1 MMTGPLT
8 KLRNKFSKQQP
19 TEVDADTEDDRPETV
34 LHECTACGSVFIQ
47 HSGERCSECGEGTLV
62 EQ

>member
-1 MMTGPLT
+1 MSGPLT
-8 KLRNKFSKQQP
+8 KIRNKFSNRQS
-19 TEVDADTEDDRPETV
+19 TDTDATAEDDQPKTV

-47 HSGERCSECGEGTLV
+47 HSGDRCSECGSDSLV

>member
-1 MMTGPLT
+1 MSGPLT
-8 KLRNKFSKQQP
+8 KIRNKFSNRQS
-19 TEVDADTEDDRPETV
+19 TDTDSAAEDDQPETV

-47 HSGERCSECGEGTLV
+47 HSGNRCSECGSDSLV

>member
-1 MMTGPLT
+1 MSGPLT
-8 KLRNKFSKQQP
+8 KIRNKFSNRQS
-19 TEVDADTEDDRPETV
+19 TDTDATAEEDRPETS

-47 HSGERCSECGEGTLV
+47 HSGDRCSECGSDSLV

>member
-1 MMTGPLT
+1 MSGPLT
-8 KLRNKFSKQQP
+8 KIRNKFSKRQS
-19 TEVDADTEDDRPETV
+19 TDADPDSEEKRPETV

-47 HSGERCSECGEGTLV
+47 HSGDQCSECGSGTLV

>member
-1 MMTGPLT
+1 MTGPLT
-8 KLRNKFSKQQP
+8 KIRNKFSKRES
-19 TEVDADTEDDRPETV
+19 TESEPEEEEEERPETV

-47 HSGERCSECGEGTLV
+47 HSGDRCSECGSDALV

>member
-1 MMTGPLT
+1 MSGPLT
-8 KLRNKFSKQQP
+8 KIKNKFSNRKAAESDSKP
-19 TEVDADTEDDRPETV
+19 EDDRPKTV

-47 HSGERCSECGEGTLV
+47 HSGDRCSECGSDSLV

>member
-1 MMTGPLT
+1 MSGPLT
-8 KLRNKFSKQQP
+8 KIRNKFSKRQS
-19 TEVDADTEDDRPETV
+19 TDSDASPEDDRPKTV

-47 HSGERCSECGEGTLV
+47 HTGDQCSECGSGTLV

>member
-1 MMTGPLT
+1 MSGPLT
-8 KLRNKFSKQQP
+8 MIRNKFSNRKSSESEAP
-19 TEVDADTEDDRPETV
+19 DDDRPETV

-47 HSGERCSECGEGTLV
+47 HSGETCSECGSDSLV

>member
-1 MMTGPLT
+1 MTGPLT
-8 KLRNKFSKQQP
+8 KIRNKFSNRSS
-19 TEVDADTEDDRPETV
+19 TETASESEDDRPETV

-47 HSGERCSECGEGTLV
+47 HSGDRCSECGSGTLV

>member
-1 MMTGPLT
+1 MPGPLT
-8 KLRNKFSKQQP
+8 KIRNKFSNRQS
-19 TEVDADTEDDRPETV
+19 TDADATADDDQPNTV

-47 HSGERCSECGEGTLV
+47 HSGDTCSECGSGSLV